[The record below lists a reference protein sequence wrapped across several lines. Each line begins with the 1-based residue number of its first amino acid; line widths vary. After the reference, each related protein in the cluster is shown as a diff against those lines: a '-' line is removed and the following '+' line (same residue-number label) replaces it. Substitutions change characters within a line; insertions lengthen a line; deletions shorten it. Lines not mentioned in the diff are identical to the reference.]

1 MFHFSS
7 TLRWK
12 KTPNRHFANRT
23 KPEYEN
29 NYSLGAS
36 KGLAETIFLRRLD
49 KNANIHQV
57 AKNS

>member
-1 MFHFSS
+1 M
-7 TLRWK
+7 LE